1 MTVPS
6 ELLEMAHTYRLFS
19 ELKPEQLRKLVP
31 LAEEKT
37 FAEGTLIFG
46 EGEQSSFLHLIT
58 AGEVALE
65 TTVGGACV
73 RVQTLGRGATI
84 GWSALT
90 PAARTHFQARALT
103 RVSTVALPGNRL
115 REACDRDPALGYELM
130 KRLVDLVTER
140 LDMTRL
146 RLVANGAQ

>member
-6 ELLEMAHTYRLFS
+6 EFLEMAHAYRLLS
-19 ELKPEQLRKLVP
+19 ELNPEQLRKLVP
-31 LAEEKT
+31 LAQEKT
-37 FAEGTLIFG
+37 FEEGALIFA

-58 AGEVALE
+58 SGEVALE

-73 RVQTLGRGATI
+73 RVQTLGRGEPI

-90 PAARTHFQARALT
+90 SAARTHFQARALT
-103 RVSTVALPGNRL
+103 AVSTIALPGARI

-130 KRLVDLVTER
+130 KRLVELVTER

-146 RLVANGAQ
+146 RIVSNGTL